1 METEWFRAPNI
12 SHNMRALILAIF
24 ALIAGQFLYAD
35 YFTEY
40 IKYDPQH
47 EFSRIVIT
55 NETIRGHRGV
65 DHFKGNSKECE
76 GKNMFLTRYYKGDS
90 KRIEKVESMD
100 GHEIKS
106 VLTIHPPTGH
116 GFGGA
121 VPTNFLQVYFNGE
134 LVLNSPVGYSHQ
146 FEITVPKIVIHPQE
160 QMLEVFNN
168 KAKDGVEFGFI
179 ENDEVLILEEGKL
192 RCRKRELALP
202 FAVELTCLNG
212 IDKIRI
218 IDEGICPTIE
228 RQFQELEKGDKSNFR
243 IAGPFRVFCEDLL
256 DLKFEVNR
264 KKLVR
269 VKEDTS
275 SYRFDLFE

>member
-1 METEWFRAPNI
+1 MPFPIALSPFRTTSMKRHPF
-12 SHNMRALILAIF
+12 LLPFLACH
-24 ALIAGQFLYAD
+24 FLSAD
-35 YFTEY
+35 YFTEF
-40 IKYDPQH
+40 IKYDAQP

-55 NETIRGHRGV
+55 NETIRGQRGV
-65 DHFKGNSKECE
+65 DHFKDNSKKYE
-76 GKNMFLTRYYKGDS
+76 GKNIFPTRYYQGDS
-90 KRIEKVESMD
+90 KRIEKTESMD
-100 GHEIKS
+100 GQEIKS
-106 VLTIHPPTGH
+106 VITIYPPTGH

-121 VPTNFLQVYFNGE
+121 NPTNFLQVYFNGE

>member
-1 METEWFRAPNI
+1 
-12 SHNMRALILAIF
+12 MRALIAAIF
-24 ALIAGQFLYAD
+24 ALITDQFLYAD

-65 DHFKGNSKECE
+65 DYFKDNSKEYE
-76 GKNMFLTRYYKGDS
+76 KKNTFITRYYDGGT

-168 KAKDGVEFGFI
+168 KAKDGVVFGFF
-179 ENDEVLILEEGKL
+179 EHDEALILEVGKL
-192 RCRKRELALP
+192 RSRKRELALP
-202 FAVELTCLNG
+202 FAVELTCLKG
-212 IDKIRI
+212 IKDIRI
-218 IDEGICPTIE
+218 IDEGVYPRVE
-228 RQFQELEKGDKSNFR
+228 RQFKKLAKGEKRSFR
-243 IAGPFRVFCEDLL
+243 IAGPFRVFCKELL
-256 DLKFEVNR
+256 DLKFAVNNKPVAR
-264 KKLVR
+264 I
-269 VKEDTS
+269 KEDDEGN
-275 SYRFDLFE
+275 YRFDLVE